1 MALHEN
7 VILTD
12 IDGVVL
18 NWFSAFDAWMQ
29 DYGYELVDTDG
40 YDISNAYR
48 IPKTE
53 GKKMVRFFNE
63 SAHMGYLTPFRD
75 SLHYMKKIHE
85 EKGYVFHAITS
96 QSSNYN
102 AQKLRIMNLQRLFGE
117 TLFDK
122 FIILD
127 CGADKNDALEEYRG
141 TDCLWVEDKIE
152 NALVGQELG
161 LDSIL
166 MEHRHNRHCNKIP
179 LFRNWKEI
187 YEIV

>member
-18 NWFSAFDAWMQ
+18 DWFPSFDVWMR
-29 DYGYELVDTDG
+29 DNGYEVEDPSV
-40 YDISNAYR
+40 YDISNAYG
-48 IPKTE
+48 ISKSE
-53 GKKMVRFFNE
+53 GRKLIRLFND
-63 SAHMGYLTPFRD
+63 SAHMGYLPSFRD
-75 SLHYMKKIHE
+75 SIKYMKKIHE

-96 QSSNYN
+96 QSSNHN

-117 TLFDK
+117 ALFDK

-127 CGADKNDALEEYRG
+127 CGADKNAALEQYRDS
-141 TDCLWVEDKIE
+141 DCLWVEDKIE
-152 NALVGQELG
+152 NALVGQEMG

-166 MEHRHNRHCNKIP
+166 MRHDHNKHCDKIP
-179 LFRNWKEI
+179 LFHNWKEI